1 MEISDPGDTSFLVG
15 EQIDRRD
22 YKTEN
27 DKVAEEGGKVAV
39 SLPVLQG
46 ITKASLQTNSFISAA
61 SFQETTRVLT
71 EAAVNGR
78 DDGFHGLKE
87 NVIVGRLIPAGT
99 GRQVN
104 DVKEVAADRDQ
115 ALLDARSEE
124 ISAAA
129 KEKSDLVAETVE
141 ATA

>member
-1 MEISDPGDTSFLVG
+1 M
-15 EQIDRRD
+15 
-22 YKTEN
+22 
-27 DKVAEEGGKVAV
+27 
-39 SLPVLQG
+39 
-46 ITKASLQTNSFISAA
+46 
-61 SFQETTRVLT
+61 
-71 EAAVNGR
+71 
-78 DDGFHGLKE
+78 HGLKE